1 MVPILIWGPL
11 VTIPVQLKTK
21 DVALRTSSP
30 ISEAG
35 QSSRAASA
43 AKPIFHMHHTDKWIM
58 KEIYIEL

>member
-1 MVPILIWGPL
+1 M
-11 VTIPVQLKTK
+11 TIPVQLKTK

-58 KEIYIEL
+58 KEIDIEL